1 MAGTKYS
8 SFVSIAS
15 LVKSNLG
22 ERCLINI
29 LMNISTNALSDYL
42 ECAKIYKGASSKK
55 KTNLVELIVY
65 GHITNKVNKI
75 NLVDIT
81 KTERNQIFKKK
92 RDQSK
97 TYLDMVM
104 LVERE
109 KRPWLQLIMVS
120 VLLQYVNK

>member
-1 MAGTKYS
+1 
-8 SFVSIAS
+8 
-15 LVKSNLG
+15 
-22 ERCLINI
+22 
-29 LMNISTNALSDYL
+29 MNISTNALSDYL

>member
-1 MAGTKYS
+1 MVSNKYS
-8 SFVSIAS
+8 NEYFNQCIA
-15 LVKSNLG
+15 
-22 ERCLINI
+22 
-29 LMNISTNALSDYL
+29 DYL

-92 RDQSK
+92 
-97 TYLDMVM
+97 
-104 LVERE
+104 
-109 KRPWLQLIMVS
+109 
-120 VLLQYVNK
+120 

>member
-81 KTERNQIFKKK
+81 KTERNQILKK
-92 RDQSK
+92 
-97 TYLDMVM
+97 T
-104 LVERE
+104 
-109 KRPWLQLIMVS
+109 
-120 VLLQYVNK
+120 

>member
-55 KTNLVELIVY
+55 KKNLIAMIVY
-65 GHITNKVNKI
+65 GHITNKLNKM
-75 NLVDIT
+75 NPVDIS
-81 KTERNQIFKKK
+81 KTERNQILKQNKINVRSLPGHGNVGRK
-92 RDQSK
+92 RKEIMAS
-97 TYLDMVM
+97 TNNGECVIRI
-104 LVERE
+104 RE
-109 KRPWLQLIMVS
+109 
-120 VLLQYVNK
+120 

>member
-75 NLVDIT
+75 NLVDI
-81 KTERNQIFKKK
+81 KTERNQIF
-92 RDQSK
+92 
-97 TYLDMVM
+97 
-104 LVERE
+104 
-109 KRPWLQLIMVS
+109 
-120 VLLQYVNK
+120 